1 MSKLC
6 QDIYTN
12 NVLYQKH
19 EEIIK
24 KLSFVKDMEEELM
37 INYHNI
43 SRENLINFQ
52 ENTLQYWIYLMV
64 RDFEKKVRKKQIKIV
79 EKWLFFFL
87 EIL

>member
-1 MSKLC
+1 VKESPLMSKLC
-6 QDIYTN
+6 QDLYTN

-43 SRENLINFQ
+43 SRENLMNFK

-64 RDFEKKVRKKQIKIV
+64 RDFEKKVWKKSNKNR
-79 EKWLFFFL
+79 
-87 EIL
+87 